1 MDAPITEKTV
11 NSIVKH
17 FRENPFAVD
26 NIHATEEQM
35 SAAFISSVVAGKA
48 FSDLQS
54 KYKTNRDGPALLE
67 ELAAHWRATGG
78 AGALCDRRVAEAESV
93 FSKKLADAESVF
105 SKKLADAE
113 SVCAQRLAAAEDLCA
128 QKLAV
133 QIENTKSQLAELQA
147 RSSVLLADAEACASE
162 KLAKAEALCAQ
173 KVSEKD
179 KDCARRVAAMLESC
193 NRGADNIK
201 KKRSVELEAVRKKHA
216 DLADDLSIANGSI
229 DSLRRSLCEVSYAWL
244 KTYTHLP

>member
-78 AGALCDRRVAEAESV
+78 AGALCDRRVAE
-93 FSKKLADAESVF
+93 AESVF